1 MDTGICNAD
10 LYIFS
15 INHMFTSVRYK
26 VATADYLS
34 SKVQLSLPKM
44 LQFWIIFTVTEICEV
59 ITLSLQSLLPY

>member
-1 MDTGICNAD
+1 
-10 LYIFS
+10 
-15 INHMFTSVRYK
+15 MFPSVRYK

>member
-1 MDTGICNAD
+1 
-10 LYIFS
+10 
-15 INHMFTSVRYK
+15 MFPSVRYK

-34 SKVQLSLPKM
+34 SKVL